1 MANVDATTDANDTST
16 NSTRG
21 PPHGSERVDPDAEP
35 HDANDAEFGRAAD
48 GICQDGDKYLVS
60 PLEAAIEAARERLM
74 RADSVLGCL
83 QIALDPE
90 AVRVTPEPYFPE
102 VVELAREYINS
113 SIRHLEY
120 QEVRRLVHCSMG
132 CYE

>member
-1 MANVDATTDANDTST
+1 MANTDVTTDANDTST
-16 NSTRG
+16 NSTWE
-21 PPHGSERVDPDAEP
+21 PPRRSDVNADAQP
-35 HDANDAEFGRAAD
+35 HDASDADIRRAAE
-48 GICQDGDKYLVS
+48 GVRQDGDKYLVS

-102 VVELAREYINS
+102 VVELAREYINTT
-113 SIRHLEY
+113 IRDLEY
-120 QEVRRLVHCSMG
+120 QEVRRLMHCSMA

>member
-1 MANVDATTDANDTST
+1 VDAGA
-16 NSTRG
+16 R
-21 PPHGSERVDPDAEP
+21 PHGACDA
-35 HDANDAEFGRAAD
+35 DIGRAAESV
-48 GICQDGDKYLVS
+48 CQDRDKCLVS

-102 VVELAREYINS
+102 VVELAREYINT

>member
-1 MANVDATTDANDTST
+1 MANPDVTTDANDTYT
-16 NSTRG
+16 NSTWE
-21 PPHGSERVDPDAEP
+21 PPRRSERVDTDAQP
-35 HDANDAEFGRAAD
+35 HDASDAHIGRAAE
-48 GICQDGDKYLVS
+48 GVRQDGDKCLVS

-102 VVELAREYINS
+102 VVELAREYINT
-113 SIRHLEY
+113 SIRQLEY